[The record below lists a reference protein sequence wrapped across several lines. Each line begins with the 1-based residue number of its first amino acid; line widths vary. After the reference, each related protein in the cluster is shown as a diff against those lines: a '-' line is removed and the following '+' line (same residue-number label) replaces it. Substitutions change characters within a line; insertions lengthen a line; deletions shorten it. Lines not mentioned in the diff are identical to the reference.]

1 MDKYEH
7 RRLRLIEIR
16 DELCNGKASELARKL
31 GKTDSYVARMLWPEG
46 KDGRKRMG
54 GEMVSQVED
63 AIGIP
68 RGSLDRTDP
77 IKDLVRNVKTVQIT
91 NTKGNMKGPNVE
103 PAPQFGT
110 VQRVPL
116 ISWASA
122 LETERLNAV
131 VEEWINAPFQV
142 ADASYYLRVRGL
154 SMHNPAGEPSFRDG
168 DLILVEP
175 AQTADGGALVLVEI
189 PGEPEPLF
197 RQLYAEGRERYLR
210 ALNPDW
216 PEGITRLSDDARVI
230 GVIKSKVV
238 RY

>member
-16 DELCNGKASELARKL
+16 DDLCNGKAAELARKI
-31 GKTDSYVARMLWPEG
+31 GKTDSYVARMLWAEG
-46 KDGRKRMG
+46 KVGRKRMG
-54 GEMVSQVED
+54 GEIVSQVED

-68 RGSLDRTDP
+68 RGSLDGTDP
-77 IKDLVRNVKTVQIT
+77 ILHLLQNVKTVQIT
-91 NTKGNMKGPNVE
+91 NTKGNIKGPNVE
-103 PAPQFGT
+103 AVPQFGAA
-110 VQRVPL
+110 QRVPL

-142 ADASYYLRVRGL
+142 AEESYYLRVRGL

-197 RQLYAEGRERYLR
+197 RQLYAEGRDRYLR

-216 PEGITRLSDDARVI
+216 PEGITRLSNDARVI
-230 GVIKSKVV
+230 GVIRSKVV

>member
-7 RRLRLIEIR
+7 RRLRLTEIR
-16 DELCNGKASELARKL
+16 DDLCNGKASELARKI
-31 GKTDSYVARMLWPEG
+31 GKTDSYVARMLWPDG

-68 RGSLDRTDP
+68 RGSLDGNEP
-77 IKDLVRNVKTVQIT
+77 ILRLVRNVKTVQIT
-91 NTKGNMKGPNVE
+91 NTKGNIKGPNVE
-103 PAPQFGT
+103 AAPKFGA

-122 LETERLNAV
+122 LETERLNAA
-131 VEEWINAPFQV
+131 VEEWIAAPFQV
-142 ADASYYLRVRGL
+142 LDESYYLRVRGL
-154 SMHNPAGEPSFRDG
+154 SMYNPAGEPSFRDG

-175 AQTADGGALVLVEI
+175 AQTVDGGALVLVEI

-197 RQLYAEGRERYLR
+197 RQVYVEGRERYLR

-216 PEGITRLSDDARVI
+216 PEGITRLSSDARVI
-230 GVIKSKVV
+230 GVIRSKVV